1 MNTRYKILFIT
12 FLCLAIGM
20 SACKEEKKTLKN
32 PKTTKKIVKAK
43 KEHKKP
49 TEKVVPKEV
58 VEKAINKY
66 FLISAS
72 FKNQANAKRMQSKLQ
87 KEGYDSQIIPA
98 PNNFY
103 RVSYKGFSKRD
114 EAFKELKIARSTKG
128 RERVWLHIKH

>member
-43 KEHKKP
+43 AEQKKA
-49 TEKVVPKEV
+49 TKKVVPKEV
-58 VEKAINKY
+58 VKKAINKY

-72 FKNQANAKRMQSKLQ
+72 FKSQANANRMQSKLQ

-103 RVSYKGFSKRD
+103 RVSYKEFSNRA
-114 EAFKELKIARSTKG
+114 EAFKELKLARSTEG
-128 RERVWLHIKH
+128 RESVWLHIKH

>member
-1 MNTRYKILFIT
+1 MNTKYKILFIT
-12 FLCLAIGM
+12 FLCLTIGM

-43 KEHKKP
+43 TEQKKP

-58 VEKAINKY
+58 VKKAINKY

-72 FKNQANAKRMQSKLQ
+72 FKSQANAKRMQSKLQ
-87 KEGYDSQIIPA
+87 QEGYDSRIIPA

-103 RVSYKGFSKRD
+103 RVSYKEFSNRT
-114 EAFKELKIARSTKG
+114 EAFKELRIARLTEG
-128 RERVWLHIKH
+128 RESVWLHIKH